1 MSELL
6 EVAPRRTV
14 GLRDIPLVLLAPR
27 RVFARVE
34 DVSAWSWPLVILLT
48 VVTLIGYATVQTGLV
63 DREIDTEVSAQIAQ
77 IDRQQ
82 RDVVERSALRE
93 LYQNEYKQGEFAKLL
108 TRIKVIIMEPVQAL
122 AAALLVATF
131 FYGATAITGRKPEW
145 HTLLTICVFAG
156 FIDALR
162 LLVTLGL
169 MLHYRTLAVD
179 TSLAVVTRLLSPGQ
193 VGGPTTLATLTGL
206 LTAADP
212 FRIWYWL
219 VAGVGLSATAQLPG
233 WRAWLACGLCWLGAT
248 ATHCVL
254 ALAPVL
260 SAPPA
265 PTGT

>member
-6 EVAPRRTV
+6 EVAPHRTV

-48 VVTLIGYATVQTGLV
+48 IVTLIGYATVQTGLI

-82 RDVVERSALRE
+82 RDVVERSALRD
-93 LYQNEYKQGEFAKLL
+93 LYDKQYKAGEFTKLL

-145 HTLLTICVFAG
+145 HTLLTVCVFAG

-169 MLHYRTLAVD
+169 MLHYRTLTVD
-179 TSLAVVTRLLSPGQ
+179 TSLALVTRLLSPGQ
-193 VGGPTTLATLTGL
+193 VGGPTALAALTGL

-248 ATHCVL
+248 ATQCAL

-265 PTGT
+265 SSGT